1 MPDRR
6 DADRPPIADR
16 LPIDLAAAKV
26 EAASLRG
33 QLRHHRHLYYVE
45 AAPEI
50 TDAEYDAL
58 ERRLQALEARWP
70 ELATADTPTGE
81 VGSDIDARFPSLPHS
96 RPMLS
101 LANSYEPAEID
112 EFVARIR
119 RDLTGP
125 AAALALRLTVEPK
138 IDGVALAVRYR
149 DGRLEA
155 GLTRGDGRS
164 GDLITANAATIAG
177 VPAMLPDGW
186 QAAFPAPAPRAF
198 EARGEAY
205 LSLSRFAGLND
216 ERAEAGLEALA
227 NPRNATAGT
236 LKTLDVEEVR
246 RRGLSAFF
254 YQLFPLPGED
264 GIASPDFADHATEL
278 AALRALGLP
287 VNPFLRTADDAAGV
301 HAHLA
306 ELQSLRDGLDY
317 QIDGAVVKVDS
328 RLQQLALGST
338 AKAPRWGVAYK
349 FAAEEAVTT
358 LRDITLQVGRTGVIT
373 PVAELEP
380 VLLAGTTVSRAT
392 LHNWDELERKDIRV
406 GDTVVVAKG
415 GDIIPKVLRVL
426 VERRRG
432 DERRLPPP
440 RSCPVCEAPTVR
452 REDEVALR
460 CGNPRCP
467 AVMAGRLRHFA
478 ARDACD
484 IDGLGGRW
492 IDLFLE
498 LGLVRGPADLF
509 ALRREALAAL
519 PGWGEKSADRLLAGL
534 ERARRRPWAAKVF
547 ALGIPQVGV
556 STALTLARHYHGI
569 DALAAATP
577 AQLADLPDIGPVVG
591 EQVCGFFAGDEGREL
606 VASLRAA
613 GFFLEQEDLPPA
625 PPAPGDNWFAGRT
638 FVLTGTL
645 ESLTRAEAR
654 TAIEALGGKVAGSV
668 SRATHVVV
676 AGAKAGSKLD
686 KARELGV
693 EVVDEAGFRERLDA
707 GRGGGAGGAAVPGD
721 G

>member
-1 MPDRR
+1 MPDRP
-6 DADRPPIADR
+6 ADDR
-16 LPIDLAAAKV
+16 LPPDPAAARA
-26 EAASLRG
+26 EAAALRA

-50 TDAEYDAL
+50 TDAEYDEL
-58 ERRLQALEARWP
+58 ERRLLALEARWP
-70 ELATADTPTGE
+70 ELATDDTPTGD
-81 VGSDIDARFPSLPHS
+81 VGSDADARFPSLPHS

-101 LANSYEPAEID
+101 LANTYEPGEID
-112 EFVARIR
+112 EFVTRLR

-125 AAALALRLTVEPK
+125 SAAQPLRLTVEPK

-149 DGRLEA
+149 DGRLEV

-164 GDLITANAATIAG
+164 GDVVTANAATIAG
-177 VPAMLPDGW
+177 VPARLPDGW
-186 QAAFPAPAPRAF
+186 QAAFPSPSPHAF
-198 EARGEAY
+198 EVRGETY
-205 LSLSRFAGLND
+205 LALSRFARLND
-216 ERAEAGLEALA
+216 ERAEAGLEPLA

-254 YQLFPLPGED
+254 YQIFPLPEPDGET
-264 GIASPDFADHATEL
+264 APDLPDHTAEL
-278 AALRALGLP
+278 VALRALGLP
-287 VNPFLRTADDAAGV
+287 VNPFLRVADDAAGV

-306 ELQSLRDGLDY
+306 ELQAKRDGLDY
-317 QIDGAVVKVDS
+317 QTDGAVVKVDS
-328 RLQQLALGST
+328 RAQQLALGAT

-349 FAAEEAVTT
+349 FAAEEATT
-358 LRDITLQVGRTGVIT
+358 VLRDITLQVGRTGVIT

-380 VLLAGTTVSRAT
+380 VLLAGTTVGRAT

-426 VERRRG
+426 VERRAG
-432 DERRLPPP
+432 GERPLPPP
-440 RSCPVCEAPTVR
+440 DRCPVCASPTVR
-452 REDEVALR
+452 REGEVALR
-460 CGNPRCP
+460 CGNARCP

-478 ARDACD
+478 GRDACD

-492 IDLFLE
+492 IDFFLE
-498 LGLVRGPADLF
+498 RGLVRDAADLF
-509 ALRREALAAL
+509 ALRREVLAGL

-534 ERARRRPWAAKVF
+534 ERARRRPWAAKIF

-556 STALTLARHYHGI
+556 STALTLARHYRGI
-569 DALAAATP
+569 DELVAATP
-577 AQLADLPDIGPVVG
+577 GQLADLPDIGPVVG
-591 EQVCGFFAGDEGREL
+591 EQVCSFFAGQDGGER
-606 VASLRAA
+606 VAALRAA
-613 GFFLEQEDLPPA
+613 GFFLEQEELPPA
-625 PPAPGDNWFAGRT
+625 AATVGDTWFSGRT

-645 ESLTRAEAR
+645 ESMTRTQAR
-654 TAIEALGGKVAGSV
+654 AAIEALGGKVAGSV

-676 AGAKAGSKLD
+676 AGDKAGGKLD

-693 EVVDEAGFRERLDA
+693 EIVDEAGFRARLATEA
-707 GRGGGAGGAAVPGD
+707 GVSGDGAGD